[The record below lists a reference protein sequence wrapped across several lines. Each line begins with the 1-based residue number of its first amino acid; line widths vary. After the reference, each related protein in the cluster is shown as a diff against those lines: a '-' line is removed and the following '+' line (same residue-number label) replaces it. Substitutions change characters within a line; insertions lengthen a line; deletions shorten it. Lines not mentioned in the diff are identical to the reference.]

1 MQQPSEQ
8 MVSTIL
14 SKCGLS
20 KDVID
25 RTTQVLKSL
34 KSVLQEKE
42 ASLRKAVHA
51 RDSRIQIQYKD
62 RSAFEAEFRIG
73 DDLLIFAMHSSA
85 MVFDHSHPIWKN
97 SWVSL
102 DQSRGMVGMI
112 SVYNFLADS
121 IKYER
126 RNDSGFLIARLFIG
140 RDGHCFAEGKRQL
153 GVLFNDY
160 STTIATKE
168 ILSDFVDGVILFS
181 LDVDVNVPA
190 FDQMKEISVLEAM
203 VNTMQSSVST
213 GKRLGFKFESEG
225 GMDA

>member
-1 MQQPSEQ
+1 MEQSSEHLVK
-8 MVSTIL
+8 MVL
-14 SKCGLS
+14 SKCGLA
-20 KDVID
+20 KDVIEQS
-25 RTTQVLKSL
+25 TLVLKTL
-34 KSVLQEKE
+34 RSVLQEKE
-42 ASLRKAVHA
+42 SALRKAVHA
-51 RDSRIQIQYKD
+51 SDPRIPIQYKD
-62 RSAFEAEFRIG
+62 RSAFEAEFRVG

-85 MVFDHSHPIWKN
+85 LVFDHSHPIWKN

-102 DQSRGMVGMI
+102 DQSRGTVGMI
-112 SVYNFLADS
+112 SVYNFLSDS

-140 RDGHCFAEGKRQL
+140 KDGHCFAEGKRQL

-160 STTIATKE
+160 STTVATKE
-168 ILSDFVDGVILFS
+168 ILSEFVNGVILFS

-225 GMDA
+225 GMEG